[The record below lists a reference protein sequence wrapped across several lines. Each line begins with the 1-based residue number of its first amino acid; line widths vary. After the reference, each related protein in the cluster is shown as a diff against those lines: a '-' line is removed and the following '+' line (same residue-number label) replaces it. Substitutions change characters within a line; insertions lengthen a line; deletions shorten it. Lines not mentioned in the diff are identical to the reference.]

1 MPFFTFT
8 EEILNGKLHF
18 LCSESY
24 SDEFFKIQR
33 KTPVM
38 MLFLLTLYL
47 ELENLYH
54 CAKTLQFNLF
64 QLKASKQ

>member
-18 LCSESY
+18 LYSESY

-38 MLFLLTLYL
+38 ILFLLTLYL